1 MDLSS
6 RGFHICEN
14 GTKTVTIDGKQYKGE
29 FVNGFYCFRKKR
41 RGAFGQTITESDFDI
56 NYIVKED
63 GKSFEVI
70 PETVGLYS
78 GLPDT
83 AGNNICLKDVI
94 KYRPANSDSDK
105 FLLVKW
111 DEERA
116 TFKAGFAT
124 LWVIHDHCE
133 VVGNIFE
140 NHELLQKIEQ

>member
-1 MDLSS
+1 MQILN

-14 GTKTVTIDGKQYKGE
+14 GTKTVSVDGVLYKGE
-29 FVNGFYCFRKKR
+29 WRAGDLLRSRGKCYIHPHHEPFNYDGTLSGFIK
-41 RGAFGQTITESDFDI
+41 IHP
-56 NYIVKED
+56 
-63 GKSFEVI
+63 VI

-78 GLPDT
+78 GLPDKT
-83 AGNNICLKDVI
+83 GKNICLQDVI
-94 KYRPANSDSDK
+94 RYRPANSDSDK

-133 VVGNIFE
+133 VVGNLFE
-140 NHELLQKIEQ
+140 NPELLQKIEQ

>member
-1 MDLSS
+1 MQTLH
-6 RGFHICEN
+6 RGFHVCEN
-14 GTKTVTIDGKQYKGE
+14 GTKTVIIDGNQYKGE
-29 FVNGFYCFRKKR
+29 WTEGYLLKM
-41 RGAFGQTITESDFDI
+41 FGELSIMKLDDENNVYPVVPQ
-56 NYIVKED
+56 
-63 GKSFEVI
+63 
-70 PETVGLYS
+70 TVGLYS

-133 VVGNIFE
+133 VVGNLFE
-140 NHELLQKIEQ
+140 NPELLQQKE

>member
-6 RGFHICEN
+6 RGLHICEN
-14 GTKTVTIDGKQYKGE
+14 GTKTVTVDGKQYKCEWREGDLLRSRSKCYIHPHME
-29 FVNGFYCFRKKR
+29 PFNYDGTLSGFIK
-41 RGAFGQTITESDFDI
+41 IHP
-56 NYIVKED
+56 
-63 GKSFEVI
+63 VI

-78 GLPDT
+78 GLPDKT
-83 AGNNICLKDVI
+83 GKNICLQDVI

-133 VVGNIFE
+133 VVGNLFE
-140 NHELLQKIEQ
+140 NPELLQKIEQ